1 MKPNRTIPSWSLLA
15 LSAAVVA
22 GAVLLAPRAE
32 ALRPAFLAAPPTP
45 VGVVNMA
52 SLFDRLDEAAEWD
65 VKIKNLEAKFSEELQ
80 SRRAELEKLAKEIEP
95 LPEGEDREKRLDGLR
110 LKRLQAEQWS
120 VMKDLE
126 LDRERSLKWQSI
138 YRAVR
143 EGAAKLASEEKY
155 ELVLVDDSKLEIQPQ
170 RSKDSPPLEV
180 QVRSQIAQIRV
191 LHAAKTVDVT
201 EKMIVL
207 INNARASA
215 PKTQR

>member
-1 MKPNRTIPSWSLLA
+1 MKPTRLLIVSSLAA
-15 LSAAVVA
+15 LA

-32 ALRPAFLAAPPTP
+32 ALRPAFLAAAPTP

-65 VKIKNLEAKFSEELQ
+65 VKIKNLEVKFSEELQ
-80 SRRAELEKLAKEIEP
+80 SRRAELEKFAKEIEP
-95 LPEGEDREKRLDGLR
+95 LPEGEDREKRLDALR

-143 EGAAKLASEEKY
+143 DGAAKLAADEKY
-155 ELVLVDDSKLEIQPQ
+155 ELVLVDDSRLEIQAQ
-170 RSKDSPPLEV
+170 RAKDAPPLEV
-180 QVRSQIAQIRV
+180 QVKSQIAQIRV

-201 EKMIVL
+201 EKLIVQ
-207 INNARASA
+207 INNARAAA
-215 PKTQR
+215 PKSGR